1 MRFIELEL
9 VNKEMRNQG
18 IPDHLNRSVWRALK
32 EDIKEDCCPSCGNT
46 PEEGIDP
53 ECWNK
58 EGCGYWKQI
67 HAQVGASESLEA
79 LNQLLVNIGEKLDNI
94 ALTIQKGRNT

>member
-1 MRFIELEL
+1 MRFIEL

-18 IPDHLNRSVWRALK
+18 IPDHLNRSVLRALK

-67 HAQVGASESLEA
+67 HAQVGINKNLGEVNFRLEA
-79 LNQLLVNIGEKLDNI
+79 MIKSIDNLS
-94 ALTIQKGRNT
+94 LTIQNNRQ